1 MDDMTLLGI
10 KAGVAAAVAALTA
23 VWGWFGWL
31 VVAWV
36 ALMLT
41 DWLVGS
47 AAAAKDGR
55 WSSAKMREGA
65 WHKGGMILVVAIA
78 LVADWLIATMLAHI
92 PGIALP
98 FDYSVLLGPLVIV
111 WYVIGE
117 LGSLLEHAVNL
128 GAPVPGWLT
137 KLLEISQAAIDTAGD
152 KLVGEDSHETE
163 AASVLEDGEHTNT
176 ED

>member
-10 KAGVAAAVAALTA
+10 KAGISAVLAALTA

-36 ALMLT
+36 LLMLS
-41 DWLVGS
+41 DWLIGS
-47 AAAAKDGR
+47 AAAAKEGR
-55 WSSAKMREGA
+55 WASSKMREGA

-78 LVADWLIATMLAHI
+78 LVADWLIGTIIANI
-92 PGIALP
+92 PGITLP
-98 FDYSVLLGPLVIV
+98 FTYSVLLGPLVIV

-117 LGSLLEHAVNL
+117 LGSLAEHAVTF

-137 KLLEISQAAIDTAGD
+137 RILEISKNAVDTAGD
-152 KLVGEDSHETE
+152 KLTGGEEQAVSAGDGSGDTE
-163 AASVLEDGEHTNT
+163 HMDE
-176 ED
+176 